1 MKNENPHTTIDSHQS
16 HIGIAID
23 CQWEATGEH
32 PNWIALSHTDQERA
46 EDGKPDATVW
56 AAGEGWVSTR
66 FTDLARAEIGCRM
79 VEFIT
84 GKDFVLVINEEG
96 KLDGSMPN
104 TLATQV
110 AREAGIAS
118 WDMIVGRAI
127 FMPIRTWQAIDAA
140 YEAAD
145 NDND

>member
-1 MKNENPHTTIDSHQS
+1 MRNENPHTTIDSRNA

-23 CQWEATGEH
+23 CQWEATGE
-32 PNWIALSHTDQERA
+32 PPLWIALSHTDEERA
-46 EDGKPDATVW
+46 DGKPDATVW

-66 FTDLARAEIGCRM
+66 FIDMARAEIGCRM
-79 VEFIT
+79 VEIIS
-84 GKDFVLVINEEG
+84 GPNFVVVINEEG
-96 KLDGSMPN
+96 KLDGSTPN
-104 TLATQV
+104 TLATEI

-127 FMPIRTWQAIDAA
+127 VMPIRTWQAIDAA

-145 NDND
+145 ND